1 MRCRGQASH
10 KWAAKLRSTNLSF
23 RMTKILQQN
32 LIYLNEENLSEREDE
47 NSRRNY
53 GLKKISTDKKKIE
66 NYFPGRFFF

>member
-1 MRCRGQASH
+1 
-10 KWAAKLRSTNLSF
+10 
-23 RMTKILQQN
+23 MTKILQQN